1 MMEVKINN
9 SNKEVKVGDLL
20 TLHSTTFRGE
30 AYIVAEEEKGFIL
43 RNLITYR
50 GANGY
55 YDNIQDLLKN
65 LKVYT
70 EHTHYSQDEYDLV
83 LQRKG

>member
-1 MMEVKINN
+1 MDVKIND

-20 TLHSTTFRGE
+20 TLHGKVYGGQ

-43 RNLITYR
+43 RNLSTYR

-65 LKVYT
+65 LKIYT
-70 EHTHYSQDEYDLV
+70 EHTHYSQEEYDLV